1 MRSIARDLAILAL
14 VGGVVLFTNLGGPRL
29 WDRDEPRNAGCA
41 LEMRERGDWITPWFN
56 DELRS
61 HKPVLLYW
69 LIMSA
74 YALFGVSEFSARFW
88 SAALGLGSVWL
99 TYAMGRRLFGPRVGL
114 WAGVILCST
123 LMFDVAARAATPD
136 SVLLFC
142 VTLAIA
148 LFVCGE
154 FPRRSVA
161 VGRYGASQPG
171 KLAAA
176 NLDEAGERWLGGREW
191 NVPLRSSTATSMY
204 GAMGLAVLAKGP
216 VGAVLPTAVVGMFL
230 LLARLRQPATESSAT
245 ESSAS
250 ESSASESSSSESSSS
265 ESSSSESGEPSAV
278 LGWGRLLW
286 NWGRA
291 ALRPFAPLHFLK
303 TCWDMRPLLAIAMI
317 LAVAG
322 PWYIW
327 VGLRTDGQFLRGFFW
342 EHNVARAV
350 QSFEGHRGG
359 PWFYPVAICIG
370 FFPWSV
376 FASPWAV
383 DLKRRWRLLGAD
395 AGGVVFALCW
405 AGVWIGI
412 FSIARTK
419 LPSYV
424 TPAYPALALLTADFV
439 SRWSEGRIAVG
450 RWLARVPLIVFG
462 VTGVVLLIALPFV
475 ARRFLPGAEWLA
487 ALGLVPMLGSAA
499 AWWWWQ
505 QQRFNKAAG
514 AFATTAVAFS
524 TLLLG
529 VAPQVVDRYQQADR
543 LLSAIDQ
550 FDSQA
555 EVASLGGL
563 EPSWVFYG
571 GRPIRELT
579 LDQSAFIPGGLS
591 STAQVT
597 DATVASHYL
606 PKPFMPVNQF
616 LEEDERRVVIV
627 HGRQL
632 PELQQRYGERLA
644 VLAEAPKFL
653 RNDRLYVV
661 TLHGERSARELRS
674 TKVQ

>member
-14 VGGVVLFTNLGGPRL
+14 VGGVVLFSNLGGPRL

-74 YALFGVSEFSARFW
+74 YAVFGVSEFSARFW

-99 TYAMGRRLFGPRVGL
+99 TYAMGRRLFSPRVGL

-142 VTLAIA
+142 VTLAIT

-161 VGRYGASQPG
+161 VGGAGASPQG
-171 KLAAA
+171 ELAAA
-176 NLDEAGERWLGGREW
+176 SLDEAGDQLLGGRGW
-191 NVPLRSSTATSMY
+191 NVPLRISTAIGTY
-204 GAMGLAVLAKGP
+204 AAMGLAVLAKGP

-230 LLARLRQPATESSAT
+230 LVARLRQPATEV
-245 ESSAS
+245 
-250 ESSASESSSSESSSS
+250 SSSESHSS
-265 ESSSSESGEPSAV
+265 ETGESTAV
-278 LGWGRLLW
+278 LGWGRRLW
-286 NWGRA
+286 GWGRA

-322 PWYIW
+322 PWYVW
-327 VGLRTDGQFLRGFFW
+327 VGIRTDGQFLRGFFW

-405 AGVWIGI
+405 AGVWIGV
-412 FSIARTK
+412 FSLARTK

-439 SRWSEGRIAVG
+439 ARWSEGRIAVG

-462 VTGVVLLIALPFV
+462 LTGAVLLFALPLV

-487 ALGLVPMLGSAA
+487 VLGLAPIAGSAV
-499 AWWWWQ
+499 AWWWWRQ
-505 QQRFNKAAG
+505 EQFKYAAG
-514 AFATTAVAFS
+514 AFATAAVAFS

-543 LLSAIDQ
+543 LLAAIDQ

-555 EVASLGGL
+555 EVAALGGL

-571 GRPIRELT
+571 RRPIRELT

-597 DATVASHYL
+597 DATVASPYL
-606 PKPFMPVNQF
+606 PKPFVPVNQF
-616 LEEDERRVVIV
+616 LEEDEHRVVIV

-653 RNDRLYVV
+653 RKDRLYVV
-661 TLHGERSARELRS
+661 TLHGERSARELRA